1 MKIGD
6 LGVSIYLLR
15 VNTRQGQTS
24 KSQHL
29 WLVGVDN
36 IPLKI
41 IIKESL
47 LSIRLCLG
55 KLNLGFLKQVPKPY
69 FACKKE
75 IKLLNQ
81 QGKANNKILKRNHN
95 YYMIGLSKYQAQL
108 LVGFIH
114 KAKGWAIFFLHLCPQ
129 VYIIGGLIL
138 CLHHKCWNLSTIL

>member
-15 VNTRQGQTS
+15 VSTKQGQTF

-47 LSIRLCLG
+47 LSIRLCLR
-55 KLNLGFLKQVPKPY
+55 KLNLGFLK
-69 FACKKE
+69 
-75 IKLLNQ
+75 
-81 QGKANNKILKRNHN
+81 
-95 YYMIGLSKYQAQL
+95 
-108 LVGFIH
+108 
-114 KAKGWAIFFLHLCPQ
+114 
-129 VYIIGGLIL
+129 
-138 CLHHKCWNLSTIL
+138 